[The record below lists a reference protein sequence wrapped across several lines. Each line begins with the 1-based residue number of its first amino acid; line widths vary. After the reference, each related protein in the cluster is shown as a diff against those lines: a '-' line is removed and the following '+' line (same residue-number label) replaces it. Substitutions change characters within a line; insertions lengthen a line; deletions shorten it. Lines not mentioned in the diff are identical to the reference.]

1 MNKLACFFLAFALL
15 LLMTGCGSLV
25 NPIPKNVLMVKK
37 IEEDNKNDAISM
49 PRGVLAVESTKSL
62 GLNALGKYFGVRL
75 SADQAQFEVRV
86 VDINAL
92 KGLVEQNIEPD
103 ERKDAEAM
111 LKEVPEGLFYLTI
124 TSSSNHRYEL
134 VLNAGTGEVLKISNQ
149 NQANRL
155 SDLKTFELDSSTID
169 KFLQE
174 KQGVKSEELEQ
185 IEKLIFENRE
195 VTYVY
200 RNLKDDRVR
209 YVIEEDITQNKIKGF
224 SKDIMALLTW
234 TAKLKHGYPK

>member
-15 LLMTGCGSLV
+15 LLMTGCGSLM
-25 NPIPKNVLMVKK
+25 NPVPKNVVMVKR
-37 IEEDNKNDAISM
+37 IEENNKNNEIAM

-62 GLNALGKYFGVRL
+62 GLNALEKYFGVRL
-75 SADQAQFEVRV
+75 SADQAQFEVKV

-92 KGLVEQNIEPD
+92 KGLVEQNIQSD

-124 TSSSNHRYEL
+124 TSTSNQRYEL
-134 VLNAGTGEVLKISNQ
+134 VLNAGTGGVLKISNP
-149 NQANRL
+149 NQANGL
-155 SDLKTFELDSSTID
+155 SDLKTIELDSSTID

-174 KQGVKSEELEQ
+174 KQGLKSEELEQ
-185 IEKLIFENRE
+185 VEKMVFENRE
-195 VTYVY
+195 VTYAY

-209 YVIEEDITQNKIKGF
+209 YVIEEDLKENRITGF

-234 TAKLKHGYPK
+234 TAKLKNGYPK